1 MGPSKNKPA
10 QKDENPMK
18 GYDPTDR
25 NFQNTEDAPVAS
37 GQQEEEEEFDEYE
50 EVDED
55 EEEEEEEDED
65 LIV

>member
-25 NFQNTEDAPVAS
+25 NFQNTDDAPVAS
-37 GQQEEEEEFDEYE
+37 GQQQEENEFDEFDEYE
-50 EVDED
+50 EIDED
-55 EEEEEEEDED
+55 DEEDED
-65 LIV
+65 KD